1 VFFLFSDEL
10 FVTAGATNGLSL
22 ISTLLFEARD
32 NVYIEDP
39 SFFFVFKIF
48 KGYNFN
54 VISGKHLQKH
64 IVNVMV
70 Q

>member
-1 VFFLFSDEL
+1 MSFILCSDEL
-10 FVTAGATNGLSL
+10 YVTAGATNGLSL

-54 VISGKHLQKH
+54 VISGKHS
-64 IVNVMV
+64 
-70 Q
+70 